1 LFCSIFNDLQSSKMV
16 AHPYTAATLIKT
28 ESPQLEESLDE
39 PENAPGKNLR
49 SRNVSLISE
58 LILKKRDGREL
69 SEHDIGKFIAGIG
82 KQQVSDAHI
91 AAFTMAVWFQGMT
104 AAELKALTLAM
115 RDSGTVLLWKD
126 LDGPVVDKH
135 STGGVGDLVSLV
147 LAPLVAAC
155 GAYVPMISGRGLG
168 HTGGTLD
175 KLESIP
181 GFHTSPS
188 ESEFQRLVKKNGLSI
203 IGQTDSLAPADARIY
218 AVRDVTATVASTPL
232 IVSSI
237 LSKKLAEGLD
247 ALVMDI
253 KVGNGAFMQTPEDAR
268 ALARSLCHTAH
279 DAGLPCEAV
288 LTDMSQPMSWS
299 AGNAVEMREACDYLT
314 GARRHPRLH
323 AVVMALAGEMLQ
335 LGGLADSE
343 STASQLLTQ
352 ALDDGHAAE
361 KFSRMVAE
369 QGGPANLL
377 EEQDAYLELAD
388 FSRPLLMEQPGWIRN
403 KNMNHLGL
411 AVVKLGGGRLRA
423 EDRVDHAVGL
433 SGLRPTGQYLQA
445 GEEIL
450 TIHARSESAWLQA
463 AVQCRAAIELADQDP
478 GVSSQ
483 DIILEKIKWTGP

>member
-1 LFCSIFNDLQSSKMV
+1 
-16 AHPYTAATLIKT
+16 
-28 ESPQLEESLDE
+28 
-39 PENAPGKNLR
+39 
-49 SRNVSLISE
+49 VSLISE
-58 LILKKRDGREL
+58 LILRKRDGHEL
-69 SEHDIGKFIAGIG
+69 SDREIALFVRGISN
-82 KQQVSDAHI
+82 QQVSDAQI
-91 AAFTMAVWFQGMT
+91 AAFTMAVWFCGLSQS
-104 AAELKALTLAM
+104 ELRSLTLAM
-115 RDSGTVLLWKD
+115 RDSGTVLKWCD

-188 ESEFQRLVKKNGLSI
+188 EAEFQRLVKKNGLSI
-203 IGQTDSLAPADARIY
+203 IGQTEKLAPADGRIY

-253 KVGNGAFMQTPEDAR
+253 KVGNGAFMKTLEDAR
-268 ALARSLCHTAH
+268 KLADCVCRTAH
-279 DAGLPCEAV
+279 DAGLACDA
-288 LTDMSQPMSWS
+288 LITDMSQPISWS

-323 AVVMALAGEMLQ
+323 TLVMAIAGEMLQ

-343 STASQLLTQ
+343 SAASSLLEV
-352 ALDDGHAAE
+352 ALDEGHAAE
-361 KFSRMVAE
+361 KFCRMVAE
-369 QGGPANLL
+369 QGGPADLL
-377 EEQDAYLELAD
+377 GNSDKYLTLAPYT
-388 FSRPLLMEQPGWIRN
+388 RPLLIDHSGWISN

-423 EDRVDHAVGL
+423 EDSVDHSVGL
-433 SGLRPTGQYLQA
+433 AGLRSTGEFLQA

-450 TIHARSESAWLQA
+450 TIHARNEAQWSLA
-463 AVQCRAAIELADQDP
+463 AAQCLAAIEFSEQAPAASPKQ
-478 GVSSQ
+478 V
-483 DIILEKIKWTGP
+483 ILERIKGEGTKQS

>member
-1 LFCSIFNDLQSSKMV
+1 M
-16 AHPYTAATLIKT
+16 
-28 ESPQLEESLDE
+28 
-39 PENAPGKNLR
+39 
-49 SRNVSLISE
+49 SLISE
-58 LILKKRDGREL
+58 LILRKRDGHEL
-69 SEHDIGKFIAGIG
+69 SDWEIGLFVEGIG
-82 KQQVSDAHI
+82 NQQVSDAQI
-91 AAFTMAVWFQGMT
+91 AAFTMAVWFQDLSP
-104 AAELKALTLAM
+104 AELRALTLAM
-115 RDSGTVLLWKD
+115 RDSGTVLQWGD

-188 ESEFQRLVKKNGLSI
+188 EAEFQRLVKKNGLSI
-203 IGQTDSLAPADARIY
+203 IGQTDKLAPADGRIY

-253 KVGNGAFMQTPEDAR
+253 KVGNGAFMKTLEDAQK
-268 ALARSLCHTAH
+268 LAACVCRTAH
-279 DAGLPCEAV
+279 DAGLACDAL
-288 LTDMSQPMSWS
+288 LTDMSQPISWS
-299 AGNAVEMREACDYLT
+299 AGNAVEMQEACDFLT

-323 AVVMALAGEMLQ
+323 ALVMAIAKEMLQ

-343 STASQLLTQ
+343 SAAEKLLEQ
-352 ALDDGHAAE
+352 ALDEGHAAE

-377 EEQDAYLELAD
+377 EDASNFLALAPYA
-388 FSRPLLMEQPGWIRN
+388 RPLLMDLSAWISN

-423 EDRVDHAVGL
+423 EDRVDHSVGL
-433 SGLRPTGQYLQA
+433 TGLRSTGEFLQA

-450 TIHARSESAWLQA
+450 TIHARNEAEWLQA
-463 AVQCRAAIELADQDP
+463 AAQCLAAIGFSEERP
-478 GVSSQ
+478 EVSSQ
-483 DIILEKIKWTGP
+483 DIILGRFKGEGPKQS